1 VNTYADVNPIQVK
14 GAWILLYHLAPVGAQ
29 HISPGFAL
37 KYWNRIRSGK
47 MTKKVQEK
55 GEEEVE
61 GSTSISLQVLNV
73 LGYVTPWLG
82 QARQNVVEDVVSQLL
97 GYEVE
102 PMKIQAYVQVLV
114 RLCNNK
120 KDLIKQWA
128 SQLFESCIEVCDQAF
143 L

>member
-1 VNTYADVNPIQVK
+1 MK

-29 HISPGFAL
+29 YISPGFAL
-37 KYWNRIRSGK
+37 KYWNRLRSGK
-47 MTKKVQEK
+47 TTKSKSHETA
-55 GEEEVE
+55 EEEVE

-73 LGYVTPWLG
+73 LGYVAPWLG
-82 QARQNVVEDVVSQLL
+82 QERQKVVEDVVSQLL

-102 PMKIQAYVQVLV
+102 PMKIQAYVQVLI

-128 SQLFESCIEVCDQAF
+128 SQLFDSCIEVRVSKLGF